1 MRVAVVNVGDELLAG
16 DTVNTN
22 AAWLADEL
30 DDSGVD
36 VERVLVVPD
45 DVDVI
50 ADAVRRYSDHFDAVI
65 VTGGLGPTHDDLT
78 MEAVAEAFGVAFV
91 ENEEAREM
99 LLEEYNNEDLV
110 EETAYLPE
118 GSTPLRNQKGV
129 APGCVINNVYV
140 LPGVP
145 REMKAMYSEVED
157 DFEGGERHSVFL
169 VTSDPESS
177 LIPLFKEVREEFD
190 VLVGSY
196 PGEGRVRVKFTA
208 GSEGE
213 AGAARE
219 WLAERVEVIEED

>member
-22 AAWLADEL
+22 AAWLASEL
-30 DDSGVD
+30 DESGVN

-45 DVDVI
+45 DVDAI
-50 ADAVRRYSDHFDAVI
+50 AEAVGRYSEDFDAVI

-78 MEAVAEAFGVAFV
+78 MEAVAEAFGVDFV
-91 ENEEAREM
+91 ESEKARELLREEYSDEE
-99 LLEEYNNEDLV
+99 LLEE
-110 EETAYLPE
+110 TAHLPE
-118 GSTPLRNQKGV
+118 GSTPLRNREGV

-145 REMKAMYSEVED
+145 REMKAMYLEVED
-157 DFEGGERHSVFL
+157 DFEGGERHSVSL
-169 VTSDPESS
+169 VTSNPESS
-177 LIPLFKEVREEFD
+177 LIPLFKKVRDEFD

-208 GSEGE
+208 GSRGE
-213 AGAARE
+213 AREARE
-219 WLAERVEVIEED
+219 WLAERVEVIDED